1 MYDILKYKMKTMKAP
16 KMTSTKTAKKLEFLA
31 YAAEKFGASGTYS
44 RSDMIRHIEKSDDR
58 FRWSDCAW
66 VLRPAYRDLQ
76 LGRGFY
82 KLPTVYKPGSKKV
95 KAFDKPLAAKLKAPV
110 AKLKAADK
118 TPVAPLATAVAVD
131 PSTVDMAVVAFPAAV
146 KASPTVFDPNV
157 VSQYDLA
164 KVPARDPLYVPF
176 GDFSDVEVIMKSHN
190 FFPLFVVGMSGNGK
204 TFMIEQAASRAR
216 RPLIRI
222 QMSRE
227 TDEDDLVGGFRLVN
241 GETKFIKGPAIRAME
256 QGAILLIDEADRSD
270 PGKVMCLQGI
280 LEGKPY
286 YIKKTGELIAPK
298 SGFNIIATANTKG
311 RGSDDGRYV
320 AAGILDDAWLERF
333 PITIEQM
340 FPSPAIET
348 RILNG
353 YLCANRDCTDEDRD
367 FVTHLVAWSSIIRK
381 SFDEQAVDDIIST
394 RRLVHIIN
402 TYIMFGDRMRAI
414 KLCINRF
421 DTEIKNTF
429 IELYTKVDPTL
440 APPTQEPMPSPDG
453 MVPQSTD
460 AAIPAVAVTTT
471 NAAIPAASVAI

>member
-1 MYDILKYKMKTMKAP
+1 MYDILKYKMKTVKAT

-44 RSDMIRHIEKSDDR
+44 RSDMMRHIKLAGSTFKKSDY
-58 FRWSDCAW
+58 RW
-66 VLRPAYRDLQ
+66 VFRPAYRTAERATYQ
-76 LGRGFY
+76 
-82 KLPTVYKPGSKKV
+82 LPTTYTPKKVSVQSTANPDRAGAAKRGDGAKPGTLDATNTV
-95 KAFDKPLAAKLKAPV
+95 AMATMAAA
-110 AKLKAADK
+110 
-118 TPVAPLATAVAVD
+118 
-131 PSTVDMAVVAFPAAV
+131 AVVPFPPQPKPAAV
-146 KASPTVFDPNV
+146 VFDPNV
-157 VSQYDLA
+157 ESQYDLA

-176 GDFSDVEVIMKSHN
+176 GDFRDVEIIIKSNN
-190 FFPLFVVGMSGNGK
+190 FFPVFVVGMSGNGK
-204 TFMIEQAASRAR
+204 TFMIEQAASRAK

-222 QMSRE
+222 QMTRE
-227 TDEDDLVGGFRLVN
+227 TDEDDLIGGFRLVN

-256 QGAILLIDEADRSD
+256 QGALLLIDEADRSD

-286 YIKKTGELIAPK
+286 YIKKTGELITPTT
-298 SGFNIIATANTKG
+298 GFNIIATANTMG

-340 FPSPAIET
+340 YPSSAIET

-353 YLCANRDCTDEDRD
+353 YLCANRDCSDADRD
-367 FVTHLVAWSSIIRK
+367 FVTHLILWAAIIRK

-402 TYIMFGDRMRAI
+402 TYIMFGDRMKSI
-414 KLCINRF
+414 KLCISRF

-429 IELYTKVDPTL
+429 LELYTKVDPTL
-440 APPTQEPMPSPDG
+440 VPPTPEPSPDG
-453 MVPQSTD
+453 MGPQSID
-460 AAIPAVAVTTT
+460 AAIPVAPIT
-471 NAAIPAASVAI
+471 I